1 MSMPNIPNIT
11 PLININREQAIDM
24 IMASIAMEEMGLA
37 NILNAESEKIQYILD
52 KSKCS
57 YVLPKDIKEINN
69 GVEKVIR
76 DVTRL
81 QILLQEKLE
90 SVISIIPPK
99 SDCCDFCS
107 ENVSIKKCESDCC
120 DFRNENIPVKKCE
133 FDASIIGN
141 GCGCVNNTVDSFYH
155 GIFNIT
161 VNIIESDRVLNQL
174 IRYTLRNE
182 NKSNIDSVILFGFP
196 QNIDIQNIDKSHSNK
211 NSDVHTIVAIK
222 GNGIITLR
230 DRKDILNQSIVNF
243 FLTIW
248 SYEQENTQKIKMIIN
263 DCDNLFNH
271 NSGIMNISSGLI
283 KILDLSC

>member
-11 PLININREQAIDM
+11 PLININREQAINM

-37 NILNAESEKIQYILD
+37 NILNAESERIQYILD
-52 KSKCS
+52 KNKCS
-57 YVLPKDIKEINN
+57 SVLPKDIKEINN

-107 ENVSIKKCESDCC
+107 ENVPTKKCESDCC
-120 DFRNENIPVKKCE
+120 DFHNEYVSVKKCK
-133 FDASIIGN
+133 FNTSIIGN
-141 GCGCVNNTVDSFYH
+141 GCGCVNKTVDPFYR
-155 GIFNIT
+155 GIYNIT
-161 VNIIESDRVLNQL
+161 VNITESARSLNQL
-174 IRYTLRNE
+174 IKYTLE
-182 NKSNIDSVILFGFP
+182 NANKGNINSVILFGFP
-196 QNIDIQNIDKSHSNK
+196 QNINFQNIDKSQSNK
-211 NSDVHTIVAIK
+211 NSDIHTIVTIK
-222 GNGIITLR
+222 GNGVITLR
-230 DRKDILNQSIVNF
+230 DEKDILNQSIANF

-248 SYEQENTQKIKMIIN
+248 SYEQKNTQKIKMIIN